1 MVLISVHF
9 IRPDVIDHHHIHC
22 TCQCLKK

>member
-9 IRPDVIDHHHIHC
+9 IKPDVIDHHYIHC
-22 TCQCLKK
+22 TCQY

>member
-1 MVLISVHF
+1 MVSISVHF

-22 TCQCLKK
+22 TCQS